1 MIASSHRRAASVART
16 LVCGL
21 ALTAGCLAGCLVS
34 GYAATTAA
42 RADEPA
48 HSAELDAM
56 IVRQAKRHGVP
67 ESLVR
72 RIVMRES
79 RYNPRARNHSFWG
92 LMQISYPTAR
102 SMGFKGSP
110 SDLLNPVVNL
120 QYAVPYLANA
130 FIVAGKREDAAVRL
144 YARGYYEAA
153 RSRGL
158 LGALRTA
165 DSKPL
170 AGEPNVVLAS
180 AQPESESS
188 PFGALFGSSSPVPE
202 QARVSEAAAPT
213 GALPEGKSSGGESAD
228 MVLDKRGAAAPPRKW
243 THDGGVSVVGRG
255 EQGVEQVAAYTRTAS
270 AEEPSGRRHAR
281 SHKATT
287 FASLEL
293 PAVGQAY
300 AATPDA
306 QGSALARTAPQ
317 AAITEA
323 TSGAG
328 APDGQQIATGDP
340 AARSPDAADAKPAK
354 KLKPRR
360 RVAKAARSKATRTAA
375 VQKTDDP
382 ATEPAPQ

>member
-1 MIASSHRRAASVART
+1 MARMFA
-16 LVCGL
+16 CGL
-21 ALTAGCLAGCLVS
+21 ALATGCV
-34 GYAATTAA
+34 AATTA

-120 QYAVPYLANA
+120 TYAVPYLANA

-170 AGEPNVVLAS
+170 SGDLNMVLAS
-180 AQPESESS
+180 AEATPQPQADAG
-188 PFGALFGSSSPVPE
+188 PFGALFGSAPAPEPV
-202 QARVSEAAAPT
+202 AAPVAPAGT
-213 GALPEGKSSGGESAD
+213 LPEGKRSTGESAEL
-228 MVLDKRGAAAPPRKW
+228 VLDKRGDAAPPRKW
-243 THDGGVSVVGRG
+243 THDGGVSVVARG
-255 EQGVEQVAAYTRTAS
+255 EQGIEQVAAYGHATG
-270 AEEPSGRRHAR
+270 AEEPRSRRHAR
-281 SHKATT
+281 SRKDTT

-293 PAVGQAY
+293 PGGSQAY

-317 AAITEA
+317 AAITQA
-323 TSGAG
+323 TSGA
-328 APDGQQIATGDP
+328 ADGQP
-340 AARSPDAADAKPAK
+340 VAAQPQDAAQDTGAKPLEK
-354 KLKPRR
+354 ERR
-360 RVAKAARSKATRTAA
+360 KRRAKATRSKATRTAA
-375 VQKTDDP
+375 AQKADDG
-382 ATEPAPQ
+382 ATPVEQAPQ